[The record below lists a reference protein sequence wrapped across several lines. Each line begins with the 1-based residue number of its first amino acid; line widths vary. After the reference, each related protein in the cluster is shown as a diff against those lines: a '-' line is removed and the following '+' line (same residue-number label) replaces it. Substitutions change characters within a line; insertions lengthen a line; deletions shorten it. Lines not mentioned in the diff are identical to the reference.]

1 MKDTIITIA
10 IVVAAVLCLILI
22 IGGIIYWGA
31 LTRNGLNFVK
41 RVASNI
47 SRKKSGGGRN
57 PDRWAK
63 YRRYPDYACLKLIET
78 DLESHSDRI
87 RGSIIIKNKYGE
99 NCHGYIYDLK
109 PDNRKWAIAC
119 HGYSSSPGGMGHIAL
134 YYRDRGF
141 NVIVPSMRGHGENE
155 HSKITMGYKD
165 KDDLIGFIN
174 YIVERQPDAEIV
186 IHGISMGAVT
196 VMLATGEELPANV
209 KCAVED
215 CGFAYAKTQ
224 FRHKAK
230 QMVGFLAAPAV
241 GLISLYMK
249 INCGF
254 SLKDINPVDAVKKSK
269 TPTLF
274 IHGTADGFI
283 PVEAVNINYNAC
295 AAEKE
300 LVLFEG
306 ADHADSSKD
315 GYNEYFEKVTE
326 FTEKYMF
333 KDEG

>member
-1 MKDTIITIA
+1 MEKVLAVVIP
-10 IVVAAVLCLILI
+10 VAAVICLLAI
-22 IGGIIYWGA
+22 IGAVLYWGA
-31 LTRNGLNFVK
+31 LTRSGLETVK
-41 RVASNI
+41 RVASSK
-47 SRKKSGGGRN
+47 SRRRGRN

-87 RGSIIIKNKYGE
+87 RGSMIIKNKYGD

-119 HGYSSSPGGMGHIAL
+119 HGYSSSPGGMGHVAL

-155 HSKITMGYKD
+155 HKKITMGYKD
-165 KDDLIGFIN
+165 KDDLMGFIN

-196 VMLATGEELPANV
+196 VMLATGEDDLPANV
-209 KCAVED
+209 KCAIED
-215 CGFAYAKTQ
+215 CGFAYARDE

-230 QMVGFLAAPAV
+230 QMVGFLGTPAV
-241 GLISLYMK
+241 ALISLFLK
-249 INCGF
+249 LNCGF
-254 SLKDINPVDAVKKSK
+254 FLNDIRPADAVKKSK

-274 IHGTADGFI
+274 IHGTADDFI
-283 PVEAVNINYNAC
+283 PFESVNINYGNC

-300 LVLFEG
+300 LVPFEG
-306 ADHADSSKD
+306 SDHADSSKD
-315 GYNEYFEKVTE
+315 GYNEYFAKVTE
-326 FTEKYMF
+326 FTNKYMTV
-333 KDEG
+333 